1 MSLTTR
7 LSLYCIT
14 VIGNAS
20 AQWEYHLIAIWYNID
35 DPKKVAFQCFQFVWV
50 SIFSMTSISYLLVMS
65 IETKFLLDT
74 TECTSYQL
82 SGKVYLH
89 LAILSLKSWKKLRLI
104 YFLVALPPT
113 YNLLWINGKCKC
125 WKGFLISSM
134 CILCLNK
141 SLLWYYA
148 ATCEILLVKNA
159 LLIYAIHQ

>member
-1 MSLTTR
+1 MIQHRWSKESGISMFSIC
-7 LSLYCIT
+7 LS
-14 VIGNAS
+14 
-20 AQWEYHLIAIWYNID
+20 ID
-35 DPKKVAFQCFQFVWV
+35 
-50 SIFSMTSISYLLVMS
+50 IFDDIDKLPVGDVNWDQISGY
-65 IETKFLLDT
+65 E
-74 TECTSYQL
+74 ECTSFQL
-82 SGKVYLH
+82 SSKVYLH